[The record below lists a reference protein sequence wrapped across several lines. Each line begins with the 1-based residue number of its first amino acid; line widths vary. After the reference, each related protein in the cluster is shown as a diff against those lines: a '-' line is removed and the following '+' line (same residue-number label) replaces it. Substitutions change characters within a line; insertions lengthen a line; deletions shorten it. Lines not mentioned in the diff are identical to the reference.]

1 MGQSL
6 GLEICEKMEIK
17 IDETYQV
24 VSCCC
29 PLCVREVSRKI
40 VCFISQER

>member
-17 IDETYQV
+17 TDETYQV

-29 PLCVREVSRKI
+29 P
-40 VCFISQER
+40 